1 MTANNSRFTLAAAAV
16 LTLSALWVVITSLFI
31 PAPASAGAA
40 PAPREGFAAPDFSLT
55 TINGGNVRLS
65 DLRGKV
71 VFLNFWTSWCPP
83 CAKEMPAFQLLHEQ
97 SPGVAVIAINLT
109 DQDSLENVQ
118 AFLDQHQITFDI
130 PLDKNGDVSI
140 LYQIQALP
148 TSFFIDKQGII
159 RKVVYGGPISKSL
172 LFAETSR
179 LVEER

>member
-1 MTANNSRFTLAAAAV
+1 
-16 LTLSALWVVITSLFI
+16 
-31 PAPASAGAA
+31 
-40 PAPREGFAAPDFSLT
+40 
-55 TINGGNVRLS
+55 
-65 DLRGKV
+65 
-71 VFLNFWTSWCPP
+71 
-83 CAKEMPAFQLLHEQ
+83 MPAFQLLHEQ